1 MNDRQDTYESDDELQ
16 VPRSPNLMVTSPTL
30 FMEQETQTSLKSS
43 EPYHPPAEKLKVRKT
58 RHRRASS
65 YSSNGAPLSP
75 RLSPMRERRISSGS
89 PRRSQNGSVADV
101 EETIDD
107 GQQEQLRQLFFRHQT
122 ETEASMTS
130 GHLTATSPEAMIAI
144 RSRHSTSGSS
154 SSSEE
159 VCQIVDDDPD
169 NDILETLDR
178 KVSEVINRSR
188 MNSNSAGGGLGAGAG
203 GGSNNNADIYGP
215 LSFSYNR
222 RASRTSPGSVAR
234 RLSPS
239 RRQSEVSGLVRF
251 GGDDEDDEAVKVG
264 GNLTDDDSSADDHDG
279 DRVNWSDDDEE
290 YPKPESTL
298 NNAFTIKRKR

>member
-1 MNDRQDTYESDDELQ
+1 
-16 VPRSPNLMVTSPTL
+16 
-30 FMEQETQTSLKSS
+30 
-43 EPYHPPAEKLKVRKT
+43 
-58 RHRRASS
+58 
-65 YSSNGAPLSP
+65 
-75 RLSPMRERRISSGS
+75 
-89 PRRSQNGSVADV
+89 
-101 EETIDD
+101 
-107 GQQEQLRQLFFRHQT
+107 
-122 ETEASMTS
+122 MTS

-188 MNSNSAGGGLGAGAG
+188 MNSNSGGGLGAAAG
-203 GGSNNNADIYGP
+203 GGGSSNNNADIYGP

-290 YPKPESTL
+290 YPKLESTL